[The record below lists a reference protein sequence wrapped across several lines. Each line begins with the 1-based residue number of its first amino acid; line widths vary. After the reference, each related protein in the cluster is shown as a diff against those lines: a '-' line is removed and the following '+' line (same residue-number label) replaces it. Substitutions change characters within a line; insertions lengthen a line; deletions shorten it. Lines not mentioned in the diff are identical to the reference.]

1 MNDDVDTKRGDT
13 GDEEGS
19 SRLLSE
25 ANAAA
30 LVGDP
35 RGMLTALY
43 KSHVLDG
50 ICWRLAA
57 AWGAIAFEDIQ
68 LLVAEAVDVL
78 YEKVR
83 NGEKIRRIVPY
94 LLKVSTRKAYDF
106 HESRCAVDAVD
117 PADLETAVGK
127 EARRRFESKERQ
139 AEASTSEPVDD
150 LDYEERR
157 RIALRIARG
166 LLPRLG
172 QQRIQDV
179 MGYIFDA
186 IEAGHEDIPN
196 EDIED
201 ALGLSAET
209 VRTAKSRGFARLSRI
224 GKEEKLL
231 PRNFDLLGLDS
242 EADEDQ

>member
-1 MNDDVDTKRGDT
+1 MNDDIEPQT
-13 GDEEGS
+13 GAPGSEEEIAQ
-19 SRLLSE
+19 LLRE
-25 ANAAA
+25 ANTAA
-30 LVGDP
+30 LAGDP
-35 RGMLTALY
+35 MAMLIALY

-50 ICWRLAA
+50 ICRRLAA

-83 NGEKIRRIVPY
+83 NGGNIRRIVPY

-139 AEASTSEPVDD
+139 AEASPGEPVDD

-186 IEAGHEDIPN
+186 IEAGHEDISN

-201 ALGLSAET
+201 ALGLSPET

-224 GKEEKLL
+224 AKEEKLL
-231 PRNFDLLGLDS
+231 PRDFDLLGLDS
-242 EADEDQ
+242 EADEPE